1 MGAGAAAMMDSY
13 KRLGYYD
20 MLHHPPPGVDVHI
33 VRAANSDRWGR
44 RELQQLQELG
54 GGGGSDVPHQAPEQH
69 VQVHVHVLPKAGH
82 WLHVE
87 NPDGLMRLIA
97 PSLAAV
103 AGETP

>member
-1 MGAGAAAMMDSY
+1 MMDSY

-20 MLHHPPPGVDVHI
+20 LLQHPPPGVDIHI

-54 GGGGSDVPHQAPEQH
+54 DKGEGDAPERQ
-69 VQVHVHVLPKAGH
+69 VRVHVHVLPRAGH

-103 AGETP
+103 GDDGS

>member
-1 MGAGAAAMMDSY
+1 MMDSY

-20 MLHHPPPGVDVHI
+20 MLQRPPPGVDVHI

-44 RELQQLQELG
+44 RELSQLEALG
-54 GGGGSDVPHQAPEQH
+54 SGSSEGEPEQAAR
-69 VQVHVHVLPKAGH
+69 VHVHVLPKAGH

-87 NPDGLMRLIA
+87 NPDGLLRLIA

-103 AGETP
+103 GGAGE